1 MRLKG
6 ALMIRKA
13 LSKYCNDTRQ
23 RHDGFILGERLTF
36 KMKYILT
43 FIPKNKDGRRPKN
56 EPFFNRKW

>member
-23 RHDGFILGERLTF
+23 RHDDLGLDF
-36 KMKYILT
+36 Q
-43 FIPKNKDGRRPKN
+43 ND
-56 EPFFNRKW
+56 